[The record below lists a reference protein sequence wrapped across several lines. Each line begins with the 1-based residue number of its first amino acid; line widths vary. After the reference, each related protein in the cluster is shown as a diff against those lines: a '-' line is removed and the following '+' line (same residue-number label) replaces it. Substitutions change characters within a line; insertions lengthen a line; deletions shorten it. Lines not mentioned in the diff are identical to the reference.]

1 VKLHPV
7 KIHIQNFQSIDD
19 LEIEVH
25 GFTCITGPSN
35 VGKSAIV
42 RATSSAILNNPV
54 VGMVRKGAQFC
65 TVEISSEGWG
75 FKWEKNDKG
84 VNRVWLPGKDKPL
97 DKIGQVQVKEISQ
110 MGFGSIEV
118 GDDEIQ
124 PWFAPQFQS
133 KGCGPLF
140 LLDQSGPRVT
150 DFLSEVSRLTILQ
163 DAIVLAARGKRGA
176 TDQAKNKHEEAANLR
191 TLLAR
196 IGALDT
202 LEKLGRDLE
211 EQASSIEQYEERI
224 TLGESLIAKRV
235 EAERIIRILEKVDDV
250 KIPKDV
256 AAEPIQKFRDVYR
269 ICALLEKSA
278 AKVRDVR
285 DVSKVKVPDLLDEE
299 IGKLRELQR
308 FAQLEPLRQ
317 SVKLLEDL
325 TKVKVPDSKKLRA
338 EMEKLSTIAGYA
350 TKIEAA
356 RASVALLDQD
366 VPTPE
371 DIEEVKRLRQLLE
384 LDQRLQEAAA
394 DVMTLEAQVK
404 QNDADLEKI
413 DKAIAAIPACPT
425 CHRPWSPEHTGR
437 HKKLS
442 A

>member
-35 VGKSAIV
+35 IGKSAIV

-97 DKIGQVQVKEISQ
+97 DKLGQVQVKEISQ

-124 PWFAPQFQS
+124 PWFAPQFQA

-163 DAIVLAARGKRGA
+163 DAIVLAARGKRAA
-176 TDQAKNKHEEAANLR
+176 TDQAKNKHEEAVNLK
-191 TLLAR
+191 TMLAR
-196 IGALDT
+196 VGALDT

-224 TLGESLIAKRV
+224 ALGEALLAKRV
-235 EAERIIRILEKVDDV
+235 EAERVIQLLEKVEDL

-256 AAEPIQKFRDVYR
+256 VAEPIQKFRDVYR
-269 ICALLEKSA
+269 FCSQLEQSA

-285 DVSKVKVPDLLDEE
+285 DVIKVKVPDLLDEE
-299 IGKLRELQR
+299 IGQLRTLQR
-308 FAQLEPLRQ
+308 FAQIEPLRQ

-325 TKVKVPDSKKLRA
+325 PKVKIPDPKKLRA
-338 EMEKLSTIAGYA
+338 EVEKLSEMTEFA
-350 TKIEAA
+350 TRIEAA

-366 VPTPE
+366 VPTPA
-371 DIEEVKRLRQLLE
+371 DIEEIKRLRQLLDF
-384 LDQRLQEAAA
+384 DQRLQEAAA
-394 DVMTLEAQVK
+394 DVMAAEAQVK

-413 DKAIAAIPACPT
+413 EKDIAAIPACPT
-425 CHRPWSPEHTGR
+425 CHRPWSLEHTGR